1 MTVGRKYVLLE
12 LLKTSK
18 IMENNKIW
26 YGNPTIE
33 SIDWMNAKTLS
44 ESLNIRVTE
53 IGSDYIKGT
62 MPVDDRTKQPFGL
75 LHGGASVA
83 LAETLG
89 SIASFLMVNP
99 DLFIGVGIEI
109 NANHIKA
116 VTSGMVTGIC
126 KPIHVKGIN
135 HIWEIKIY
143 NDTGDLTCIS
153 RFTCT
158 VVSKAKMAGKIIS

>member
-1 MTVGRKYVLLE
+1 
-12 LLKTSK
+12 
-18 IMENNKIW
+18 MENKKIW
-26 YGNPTIE
+26 YDDPTIE

-53 IGSDYIKGT
+53 IGNDFIKGT
-62 MPVDDRTKQPFGL
+62 MPVDQRTKQPFGL

-89 SIASFLMVNP
+89 SIASWLMVNP
-99 DLFIGVGIEI
+99 EMFIGVGIEI

-116 VTSGMVTGIC
+116 VTSGFVTGVC

-135 HIWEIKIY
+135 HIWEIKIF
-143 NDTGDLTCIS
+143 NDAGDLTCIS
-153 RFTCT
+153 RFTCAIIAKSKVLGR
-158 VVSKAKMAGKIIS
+158 VV